1 MRGETKAAM
10 IEEGVK
16 CPDIVAFSV
25 YCTYLVL
32 FLSMVADKL
41 VWNTNEKY
49 IYDTAT
55 KKKFKL
61 QLYRTELQFFIRIT

>member
-41 VWNTNEKY
+41 VCNINKKD
-49 IYDTAT
+49 IYHSST
-55 KKKFKL
+55 KQNGQVTGL
-61 QLYRTELQFFIRIT
+61 SH